1 MLQLGPSSSA
11 SGSTSSSSADSEAMV
26 APKSNGIEAPP
37 KISEPFQLAHT
48 ANGVNGPF
56 HQCKLLNEPPILVL
70 GDGISCSAIGGGGA
84 GCVAGSARRRSRS
97 PGARRN
103 AHSVQQPQPF
113 RAPQQQHHQHQQ
125 QYNGANNGIYA
136 QLGGRRPSVRENR
149 QFGTNRMNC

>member
-1 MLQLGPSSSA
+1 MTDITFSSQETLSWQIGYFVFTFCTLGPSSSA

-56 HQCKLLNEPPILVL
+56 HPCKLLNEPPIVML
-70 GDGISCSAIGGGGA
+70 GDGISCSAIGGGA

-103 AHSVQQPQPF
+103 AHSVQQPQPI
-113 RAPQQQHHQHQQ
+113 RAAQQLQHQQ
-125 QYNGANNGIYA
+125 QQQQYHGANNG
-136 QLGGRRPSVRENR
+136 
-149 QFGTNRMNC
+149 